1 MGRHLGQLDILRGL
15 AILAVI
21 AYHASN
27 HLKWAVFS
35 SLVSYGWC
43 GVDLFF
49 VISGFLI
56 TGILL
61 RSRDDDA
68 YFVNFYM
75 RRVLRIW
82 PLYFAF
88 LLLMIVLLPSVAS
101 HAMADSVQSARP
113 AWAFPL
119 FLQNLLV
126 HKKIVGPL
134 GITWSLAIEE
144 QFYMVWPFFVW
155 KMSRAALKRW
165 LIAILVAEP
174 ALRILLT
181 HFNVHISQYT
191 HTLTRLDGLAV
202 GCSLALLY
210 EHYDAAVWRRRA
222 VQFGVPAL
230 GVAVVCGVF
239 QYRPLLYSAIAVVM
253 GCAVAYSLTLRARSK
268 GFLAYTGT
276 ISYGLYLL
284 HLLAFDIFDSAK
296 MRHRL
301 HGNFGYLIAS
311 LVLTYA
317 LASLSF
323 FAYEAP
329 INRLKRFFQNSS
341 PAIRWSGSA
350 QLREV

>member
-1 MGRHLGQLDILRGL
+1 MVNDMGRHLGQLDILRGI

-61 RSRDDDA
+61 GSRDDEG

-88 LLLMIVLLPSVAS
+88 LLLMLVLLPAAMPR
-101 HAMADSVQSARP
+101 AMAESVQSANP

-119 FLQNLLV
+119 FLQNLFV
-126 HKKIVGPL
+126 HNKIVGPL

-144 QFYMVWPFFVW
+144 QFYMAWPFFVW
-155 KMSRAALKRW
+155 KISRPTLKRL

-174 ALRILLT
+174 VLRILLT

-191 HTLTRLDGLAV
+191 HTLTRLDAIAA
-202 GCSLALLY
+202 GCLLALLSVN
-210 EHYDAAVWRRRA
+210 YDPAIWRRRA
-222 VQFGVPAL
+222 IQFGLPAL
-230 GVAVVCGVF
+230 GVAVICASF
-239 QYRPLLYSAIAVVM
+239 QYRPLLYSAVALVM
-253 GCAVAYSLTLRARSK
+253 GCVVAYSLTLHGPSK
-268 GFLAYTGT
+268 GFLVYTGR

-284 HLLAFDIFDSAK
+284 HLLAFDLLDK
-296 MRHRL
+296 RL
-301 HGNFGYLIAS
+301 HGIAYVAAS
-311 LVLTYA
+311 LALTYA
-317 LASLSF
+317 LASISF

-329 INRLKRFFQNSS
+329 INRLKRFFRGAPLFVPRLSELPSQST
-341 PAIRWSGSA
+341 
-350 QLREV
+350 